1 MENTLT
7 AQELFDKMVNE
18 NDEVT
23 STDMMIEFA
32 KLHVEQA
39 LKAANLNVK
48 LLVDNNEEYRERGEG
63 EDLVDYYECGS
74 DTVYVSSASI
84 LNSYPLTNIT

>member
-1 MENTLT
+1 MNIPT

-39 LKAANLNVK
+39 LEAVSNITHKNGISRII
-48 LLVDNNEEYRERGEG
+48 DNKE
-63 EDLVDYYECGS
+63 
-74 DTVYVSSASI
+74 SI
-84 LNSYPLTNIT
+84 LNSYPLTNIK